1 MRATP
6 TRLWRWSEEIIF
18 DEGPRHRLPHGTS
31 CCPSMAMAAARRAR
45 DCWADRSDLEPQ
57 SWQPRWRQQRP
68 TGQFRP
74 TRPGSRAIHVDDLKP
89 NTAEPRRFQTRGRRE
104 TSLLRLSALILPYF
118 STLKGIFHP
127 GQRGFLLYP
136 IILHGHNYSIYL
148 PYINYHI
155 PPSTVCTRPFSRFA
169 TRWGQHIKSWSLIGP
184 STALHA
190 PLPTPVPMVS
200 LAHVCVDAGFGVLEL
215 ERDNRVAYPAPHCS
229 PPLHAKI
236 LAQPFQLPLRAA

>member
-1 MRATP
+1 MRSAQLYNLQ
-6 TRLWRWSEEIIF
+6 RFCERGIVVARWPCGGAGRPLVIIPP
-18 DEGPRHRLPHGTS
+18 PRR
-31 CCPSMAMAAARRAR
+31 PSPALFSVSLSSARRPAL
-45 DCWADRSDLEPQ
+45 S
-57 SWQPRWRQQRP
+57 
-68 TGQFRP
+68 
-74 TRPGSRAIHVDDLKP
+74 
-89 NTAEPRRFQTRGRRE
+89 
-104 TSLLRLSALILPYF
+104 TSIIRLSALILLYF

-136 IILHGHNYSIYL
+136 IILRGHNYSIYL
-148 PYINYHI
+148 PYTNYHI

-169 TRWGQHIKSWSLIGP
+169 TRWGQHIKSQSLIGP